1 MRSFSASKTL
11 GYFALMSS
19 APVSE
24 TQTTKIYKRKLSIAM
39 KVLNKVSVEFPETKE
54 FIDEKL

>member
-1 MRSFSASKTL
+1 M
-11 GYFALMSS
+11 MSS

-39 KVLNKVSVEFPETKE
+39 KVLNKVSAEFPETKE